1 MPFVYR
7 ARIEAFLATHTAP
20 FGDRYII
27 IIDDDAFLQAL
38 GDLIEECIKER
49 VADVFRERTD

>member
-7 ARIEAFLATHTAP
+7 ARIEAFLATLTAP
-20 FGDRYII
+20 FGDRHI
-27 IIDDDAFLQAL
+27 IIDDDAFLHAL